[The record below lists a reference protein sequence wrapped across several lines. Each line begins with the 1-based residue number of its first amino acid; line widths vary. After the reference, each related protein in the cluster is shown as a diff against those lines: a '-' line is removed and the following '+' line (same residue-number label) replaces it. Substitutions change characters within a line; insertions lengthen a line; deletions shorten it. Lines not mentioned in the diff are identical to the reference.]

1 MYVKRHARNNMTRN
15 IRLAA
20 KAETS
25 KALIRS
31 ARRHF
36 FEYGYSAASMEA
48 ICEDADVTR
57 GALYHNFG
65 GKAGLFEAVVR
76 QINAEVGDRILE
88 SVEEERLTLD
98 SFTQACMTYLR
109 LASEPETQKIMF
121 REAPVV
127 LGQKLRDLD
136 AEGSLGPLQEALEGL
151 IDDGLVV
158 ALDAVALARL
168 LNGAMIEG
176 ALLIAESENG
186 DEVLAQVS
194 HALESVIFGLKAG
207 SA

>member
-31 ARRHF
+31 AR
-36 FEYGYSAASMEA
+36 
-48 ICEDADVTR
+48 
-57 GALYHNFG
+57 
-65 GKAGLFEAVVR
+65 
-76 QINAEVGDRILE
+76 
-88 SVEEERLTLD
+88 LD
-98 SFTQACMTYLR
+98 SFTQACLTYLR

>member
-1 MYVKRHARNNMTRN
+1 
-15 IRLAA
+15 
-20 KAETS
+20 
-25 KALIRS
+25 
-31 ARRHF
+31 
-36 FEYGYSAASMEA
+36 MEA
-48 ICEDADVTR
+48 ICEDAGVTR

-98 SFTQACMTYLR
+98 SFTQACLTYLR